1 VSYVNELDSSKALG
15 SLRAWVEHNPK
26 YHGVE
31 VEPDEYSDGSLM
43 DDVLQLMQRAE
54 AHSEGRD
61 PDVQVVRIKGLETRR
76 KRDDAYGTSRLKR
89 TLGVGLTTYVCYE

>member
-1 VSYVNELDSSKALG
+1 MSYVNELNSSKALG

-26 YHGVE
+26 YHGLE

-61 PDVQVVRIKGLETRR
+61 PDVQVVSEEIDGTVH
-76 KRDDAYGTSRLKR
+76 KREN
-89 TLGVGLTTYVCYE
+89 VGKICD